1 MKTFGFR
8 VLFVQSLGHA
18 LASFP
23 APGHTAE
30 DGGHVDWE
38 GADFVIGD
46 VCDTLR
52 LMRAERSL
60 LKCARRPVSYEHGQH
75 CARTHTSAVTML
87 VMRTPCC

>member
-1 MKTFGFR
+1 
-8 VLFVQSLGHA
+8 VQALGQA

-23 APGHTAE
+23 SPGHTAE

-52 LMRAERSL
+52 MMRAEHSL
-60 LKCARRPVSYEHGQH
+60 LKWVLSPPLLCSSDAFHKIQEYALAP
-75 CARTHTSAVTML
+75 
-87 VMRTPCC
+87 